1 MSQAYKIEVTKTP
14 KSHIGDVD
22 FSHLPFGHIFTD
34 HMLVADYKDGKWIKV
49 QIQPYG
55 PISLDPAATVFHYGQ
70 EIFEGIKAFHNADGN
85 DYVFRPDM
93 NWKRFNKSAA
103 GLCMPEVPEEIF
115 IGGLQQLIDLD
126 RQWIPTAPEHSLY
139 IRPFMIATEAFLGV
153 HPAREYKFIIILSP
167 SGPYFGKPAA
177 IRIERYFTRSAK
189 GGVGYSK
196 NGGNYAA
203 SLKAAEKAENDGYDQ
218 VLWTAPT
225 EHKYIQEVG
234 AMNVMFVLKDKVIT
248 PELDGTIL
256 AGVTRDSAI
265 TVLKELGY
273 TVEERKISVDELI
286 DEYKKGNLAE
296 AFGTGT
302 AAVVSPIGKL
312 ELSENVIVN
321 FEVEKFEVATKLKAT
336 LDDIRLGKVADTHGW
351 LLKV

>member
-1 MSQAYKIEVTKTP
+1 MSQAYKIEVTKVP
-14 KSHIGDVD
+14 QSKISDVD
-22 FSHLPFGHIFTD
+22 FSHLPFGHVFTD
-34 HMLVADYKDGKWIKV
+34 HMLVADYKDGQWEKV
-49 QIQPYG
+49 QILPYG
-55 PISLDPAATVFHYGQ
+55 PISLDPASTVFHYGQ

-93 NWKRFNKSAA
+93 NWKRFNKSAV
-103 GLCMPEVPEEIF
+103 GLCMPEVPEGIF
-115 IGGLQQLIDLD
+115 LDGLKQLIELD
-126 RQWIPTAPEHSLY
+126 RQWIPTAAEHSLY

-153 HPAREYKFIIILSP
+153 HPSKEYKFIIILSP

-177 IRIERYFTRSAK
+177 IRIERHFTRSAK

-203 SLKAAEKAENDGYDQ
+203 SLKAAEIAEKDGYDQ

-234 AMNVMFVLKDKVIT
+234 AMNVMFVLDNKIVT

-256 AGVTRDSAI
+256 AGITRDSAI
-265 TVLKELGY
+265 TVLKGLGY
-273 TVEERKISVDELI
+273 EVEERKISIDELV
-286 DEYKKGNLAE
+286 DAYKSGKFTE

-312 ELSENVIVN
+312 ELSDDLIIH
-321 FEVEKFEVATKLKAT
+321 FDVEKFEVAKKLKST

-351 LLKV
+351 LMKV